1 MDFSLPFRIKRY
13 VGRRDKIVRI
23 RSRNFSFSSIIFFDH
38 FLFPFLILVSP
49 SASSGLRLNTLSM
62 ERALLIGILFNLAI
76 ISALRFPKAYDLDVV
91 KEMLDLREDSWDN
104 PNTKYVDLGCSTGT
118 FLIEVVARLDKSLA
132 QQIPDRQERLKHILE
147 KQLFGY
153 ESNKV
158 PYLMAK
164 AAFRILFGDIGVE
177 PNLVLLGSPLEFSK
191 RKVKEM
197 KNKFDDC
204 IVVGNPPYQGSRS
217 PAGGPAKAIYHK
229 FVQFAKEL
237 NPSKIIMITPSRWF
251 SGGMGLSS
259 FRQEMLND
267 RRIKKIVDYPSA
279 LECFPG
285 VSIKGGVSYFLWDK
299 DKGYDDNCEI
309 TTVINGTIDGPHKRP
324 LNQYD
329 ILVRLNGTILV
340 LEKME
345 AKKGLKTTMESQVKA
360 GCPFGLKTD
369 FKNYKKDPFDS
380 CIKVYGNRWRGSR
393 CSLSPTRTRPSA
405 R

>member
-1 MDFSLPFRIKRY
+1 
-13 VGRRDKIVRI
+13 
-23 RSRNFSFSSIIFFDH
+23 
-38 FLFPFLILVSP
+38 
-49 SASSGLRLNTLSM
+49 
-62 ERALLIGILFNLAI
+62 
-76 ISALRFPKAYDLDVV
+76 
-91 KEMLDLREDSWDN
+91 
-104 PNTKYVDLGCSTGT
+104 
-118 FLIEVVARLDKSLA
+118 
-132 QQIPDRQERLKHILE
+132 
-147 KQLFGY
+147 
-153 ESNKV
+153 
-158 PYLMAK
+158 MAK

-380 CIKVYGNRWRGSR
+380 CIKVYGNRWRGYITVDQVVKNHKWIDKYKVLIPEASDGSGSFPIQVLGKPIIAQPGEVCTATYLVCGVYDTIAQAENFAR
-393 CSLSPTRTRPSA
+393 YLKTKFVRFLVSPLKSTQHTNKNNFIFVPILDMNTTWTDEMLYKSYGLDDSEIA
-405 R
+405 FIEKMIKEMK